1 MTSIVKQY
9 EEVITTQKKLN
20 CCLGRDVLKKN
31 SRTLK
36 LFFEMVQ
43 SIKSTILKWIFMS
56 LQKKYPH
63 LQNST
68 LSANYLQNNFKK
80 MKSVYKKM
88 EMNLS
93 RFLSFSPAK
102 GFFSCWLNFILMT
115 ECSPSEII
123 FSMLCLKA
131 Y

>member
-9 EEVITTQKKLN
+9 EEVITTQKKIKL
-20 CCLGRDVLKKN
+20 LLDRDVFKKK

-43 SIKSTILKWIFMS
+43 SIKYTILKWIFMS

-80 MKSVYKKM
+80 MKSVCKKM

-102 GFFSCWLNFILMT
+102 GFFSCWYNFILMT
-115 ECSPSEII
+115 EYSPSEII